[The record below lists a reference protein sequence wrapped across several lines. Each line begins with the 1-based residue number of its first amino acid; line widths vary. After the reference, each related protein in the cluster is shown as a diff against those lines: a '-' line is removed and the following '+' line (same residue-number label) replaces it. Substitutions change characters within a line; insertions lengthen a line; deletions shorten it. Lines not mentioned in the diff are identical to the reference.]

1 MDNIGRRR
9 FNCPQR
15 FSCCSKYHKA
25 ADAMTITS
33 LPVFA
38 GYSAKDKF
46 LRSIDDDIDLP
57 ALGSNVTRF
66 VQLTSADYQ
75 TNHDLTKNNQTNDSL
90 TQKIQRLSNS
100 VSYR

>member
-46 LRSIDDDIDLP
+46 LRSIDDDIELP
-57 ALGSNVTRF
+57 ALSSNVSRV
-66 VQLTSADYQ
+66 VQLASADDQ
-75 TNHDLTKNNQTNDSL
+75 AIHDLTYFVLSDVSL
-90 TQKIQRLSNS
+90 TQKILRLSGAGAG
-100 VSYR
+100 R